1 MANKKKAAALPDPLQ
16 SGHTSGRS
24 PETAERMPGHTE
36 VHELAAKEKAAARE
50 VDDELDD
57 ALEHTFP
64 ASDPISLES
73 TLVPGSRR

>member
-1 MANKKKAAALPDPLQ
+1 
-16 SGHTSGRS
+16 
-24 PETAERMPGHTE
+24 MPGHTE

>member
-1 MANKKKAAALPDPLQ
+1 
-16 SGHTSGRS
+16 
-24 PETAERMPGHTE
+24 MPGHTKVYGE
-36 VHELAAKEKAAARE
+36 AAKEKAAARE
-50 VDDELDD
+50 IEAELDD